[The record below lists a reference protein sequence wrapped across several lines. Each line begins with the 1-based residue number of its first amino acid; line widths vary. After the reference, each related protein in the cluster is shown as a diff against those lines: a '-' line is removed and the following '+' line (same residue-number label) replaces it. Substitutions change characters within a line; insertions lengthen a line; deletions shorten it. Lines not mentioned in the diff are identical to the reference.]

1 MSETLKQ
8 LSLPITW
15 AFSKKRKD
23 FVVSD
28 CNRYAFEWLEKW
40 PFKIKDNF
48 VCMVGEKGSGKT
60 HLSRIWAERLG
71 ADIINAN
78 NDVFNKWYNII
89 SSENTQK
96 YFVLDDADLIKDDIL
111 LFYIYNTIKEKNAY
125 LLMTSV
131 DFPNK
136 WDLKFNDIKSRLSTL
151 NIIRIQKPNELVIIS
166 IIEKMLLQRGIIAK
180 ENVIEYIANRIER
193 SYESMNYWVNR
204 LDSLLID
211 KKSGLSIKIV
221 KEIIN

>member
-1 MSETLKQ
+1 MENRKQ

-60 HLSRIWAERLG
+60 HLSSIWAEKLG
-71 ADIINAN
+71 ADIINPSC
-78 NDVFNKWYNII
+78 DIFNKWYNIV
-89 SSENTQK
+89 STENTQK
-96 YFVLDDADLIKDDIL
+96 YFVLDDADLVNDDIL

-125 LLMTSV
+125 LLMTAIT
-131 DFPNK
+131 PPGK
-136 WDLKFNDIKSRLSTL
+136 WNLKFNDIKSRLSTL
-151 NIIRIQKPNELVIIS
+151 NIIRIQKPNEYAIVS
-166 IIEKMLLQRGIIAK
+166 IIEKMLLQRGILTK

-193 SYESMNYWVNR
+193 SYESINYWINK
-204 LDSLLID
+204 LDSILID
-211 KKSGLSIKIV
+211 KKSKLSIKTIRD
-221 KEIIN
+221 IIK

>member
-193 SYESMNYWVNR
+193 SYESMNYWINR

>member
-89 SSENTQK
+89 SSENVQK

>member
-1 MSETLKQ
+1 MNENIKQ
-8 LSLPITW
+8 LSLPIIW

-28 CNRYAFEWLEKW
+28 CNLYAFEWLEKW

-60 HLSRIWAERLG
+60 HLSGIWAERLN
-71 ADIINAN
+71 ADIINASD
-78 NDVFNKWYNII
+78 DVFNKWYNIVT
-89 SSENTQK
+89 SENTQK

-125 LLMTSV
+125 LLMTAATS
-131 DFPNK
+131 PNK
-136 WDLKFNDIKSRLSTL
+136 WDLKFKDIKSRLSTL
-151 NIIRIQKPNELVIIS
+151 NIIRIQKPNESAITS
-166 IIEKMLLQRGIIAK
+166 IIEKMLLQRGILAK
-180 ENVIEYIANRIER
+180 ENVISYISNRIER
-193 SYESMNYWVNR
+193 SYESINYWINK

-221 KEIIN
+221 KEVIK

>member
-1 MSETLKQ
+1 MNENLKQ
-8 LSLPITW
+8 LSLPISW

-60 HLSRIWAERLG
+60 HLSGIWAERLN
-71 ADIINAN
+71 ADIINASD
-78 NDVFNKWYNII
+78 DVFNKWYSIV

-96 YFVLDDADLIKDDIL
+96 YFVLDDADLIKDDIV

-125 LLMTSV
+125 LLMTAARS
-131 DFPNK
+131 PNK
-136 WDLKFNDIKSRLSTL
+136 WDLKFKDIKSRLSIL
-151 NIIRIQKPNELVIIS
+151 NIIRIQRPNEAAINS
-166 IIEKMLLQRGIIAK
+166 IIEKMLLQRGILVK
-180 ENVIEYIANRIER
+180 ENVVDYISNRIER
-193 SYESMNYWVNR
+193 SYESINYWINK

-221 KEIIN
+221 KEIIK

>member
-151 NIIRIQKPNELVIIS
+151 NIIRIQKPNEPVIIS

>member
-151 NIIRIQKPNELVIIS
+151 NIIRIQRPNELVIIS

-193 SYESMNYWVNR
+193 SYESINYWVNR

>member
-151 NIIRIQKPNELVIIS
+151 NIIRIQKPNEPVIIS

-193 SYESMNYWVNR
+193 SYESINYWVNR